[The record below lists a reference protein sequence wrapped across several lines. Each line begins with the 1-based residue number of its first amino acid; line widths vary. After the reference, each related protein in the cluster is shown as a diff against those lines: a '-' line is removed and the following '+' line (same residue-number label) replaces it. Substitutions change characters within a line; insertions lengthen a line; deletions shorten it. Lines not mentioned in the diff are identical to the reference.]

1 MNTIVLRVTNECN
14 LRCTYCYDN
23 NNHDNSI
30 SRKIATDN
38 FYQNRNYI
46 LEDAKKI
53 LGDSRNAT
61 VIFHGGEPLLVDIS
75 LLDEFCTAL
84 RREMRVNFSIQTNG
98 TLIDESTI
106 EFFKKHH
113 IGVGISLD
121 GACPKQNSARIFKN
135 GKNSFDAVMKKINYL
150 QQENVNFGVVMS
162 IGKLH
167 IGCEQQLYDFLANNK
182 IKCNIRPVFPTK
194 DGDNSTVMTIDEYV
208 TFFNNLFDIWFSDTE
223 KRVTTYQINEF
234 AKELSKIIVLDFKD
248 RMCECSGNCFNNFIS
263 LDVFGEIYSC
273 NRLYN
278 VDEFHYGNI
287 RQLTMEEV
295 YLMTN
300 ELMRKR
306 LESIKDSCMGCSIYK
321 DCYGGCPAEAYAV
334 NGTILSNSWNCEIKK
349 RISSHIKEK
358 VYAK

>member
-38 FYQNRNYI
+38 FYKNKSFI

-53 LGDSRNAT
+53 LGDSRSASI
-61 VIFHGGEPLLVDIS
+61 IFHGGEPLLVDVN

-84 RREMRVNFSIQTNG
+84 RKEMRVNFSIQTNG
-98 TLIDESTI
+98 TLIDQSI
-106 EFFKKHH
+106 VEFFKKHH
-113 IGVGISLD
+113 VGVGISLD
-121 GACPKQNSARIFKN
+121 GSCPEQNSARIFKN
-135 GKNSFDAVMKKINYL
+135 GTNSFNAVMKKINFL

-194 DGDNSTVMTIDEYV
+194 DGDNSMVMTVDEYV
-208 TFFNNLFDIWFSDTE
+208 TFFNNLFDIWFNDPD
-223 KRVTTYQINEF
+223 KKVTTYQVNEF
-234 AKELSKIIVLDFKD
+234 AKELSKIIVLDYKD

-287 RQLTMEEV
+287 RQLSMEEV
-295 YLMTN
+295 YFITN
-300 ELMRKR
+300 ELMKKR
-306 LESIKDSCMGCSIYK
+306 LEEISKTCKGCSIYSE
-321 DCYGGCPAEAYAV
+321 CYGGCPAEAYSV
-334 NGTILSNSWNCEIKK
+334 NGTIYSTSWNCEIKN
-349 RISSHIKEK
+349 RIREHIKQK
-358 VYAK
+358 VYSK